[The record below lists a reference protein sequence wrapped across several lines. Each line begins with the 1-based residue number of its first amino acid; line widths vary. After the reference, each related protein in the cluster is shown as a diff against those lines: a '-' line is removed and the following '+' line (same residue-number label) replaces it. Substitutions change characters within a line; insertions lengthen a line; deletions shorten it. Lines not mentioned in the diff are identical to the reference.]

1 MFIIHTYST
10 ASIAEFNQKL
20 QDAKSSKSQPLSEKL
35 TSMVE
40 ARYAIR
46 YLTNMVCTPHE
57 LPSSKCKGMVLSL
70 ISWLG
75 MKYMETVGLVVHTML
90 VLL

>member
-1 MFIIHTYST
+1 MLFIIRTYST

-40 ARYAIR
+40 ARCAIR
-46 YLTNMVCTPHE
+46 YLTSMV
-57 LPSSKCKGMVLSL
+57 
-70 ISWLG
+70 
-75 MKYMETVGLVVHTML
+75 
-90 VLL
+90 

>member
-1 MFIIHTYST
+1 MYTDFKITYRSYRTFLYLNYMFIIHTYST

-40 ARYAIR
+40 ARCAIR

-57 LPSSKCKGMVLSL
+57 LPSK
-70 ISWLG
+70 
-75 MKYMETVGLVVHTML
+75 
-90 VLL
+90 